1 MIVRK
6 AERQDLLGIGRIA
19 EAAHW
24 ASYQGLLHPET
35 IGALILREFSP
46 SALGRRLLR
55 GGVFVASAS
64 ETIIGFADGAERD
77 DCLFVSAI
85 ATEPSMRRHG
95 VGTALLHALRGVSG
109 ALPVAADVFL
119 GNLEGE
125 QFYEV
130 NGFVPG
136 EIRHG
141 SLFNEDVVERRW
153 WGEPLQATRLSVD
166 SRLTGQ

>member
-24 ASYQGLLHPET
+24 ASYQGLLHPDT
-35 IGALILREFSP
+35 IGQLILRDFSP

-55 GGVFVASAS
+55 GGVFVATAAES
-64 ETIIGFADGAERD
+64 IVGFADGAEGD
-77 DCLFVSAI
+77 EHVFVSAI
-85 ATEPSMRRHG
+85 AADPTMRRHG
-95 VGTALLHALRGVSG
+95 VGTALLHALRGICEE
-109 ALPVAADVFL
+109 LPVAADVFL

-125 QFYEV
+125 HFYEV

-136 EIRHG
+136 EITHG
-141 SLFNEDVVERRW
+141 SLFSEDVVERRW
-153 WGEPLQATRLSVD
+153 WGEPLHVGAANRSVR
-166 SRLTGQ
+166 SAR

>member
-6 AERQDLLGIGRIA
+6 AERQDLLGIGRVA

-35 IGALILREFSP
+35 IGQLILRDFAP

-55 GGVFVASAS
+55 GGVFVATAD
-64 ETIIGFADGAERD
+64 ETIVGFADGLQSDEYV
-77 DCLFVSAI
+77 FVSAI
-85 ATEPSMRRHG
+85 ATDPTIRRHG
-95 VGTALLHALRGVSG
+95 VGTALLHSLRGLCEG
-109 ALPVAADVFL
+109 LPLAADVFL

-136 EIRHG
+136 EISHT
-141 SLFNEDVVERRW
+141 SLFSEDVVERRW
-153 WGEPLQATRLSVD
+153 WGEPLHSGATSSAMT
-166 SRLTGQ
+166 SRR